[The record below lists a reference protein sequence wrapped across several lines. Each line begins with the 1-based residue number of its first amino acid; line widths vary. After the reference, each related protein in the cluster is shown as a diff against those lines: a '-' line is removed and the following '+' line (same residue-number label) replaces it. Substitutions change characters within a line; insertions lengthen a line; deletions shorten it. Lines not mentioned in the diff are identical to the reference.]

1 MSLPSTYYDLVCHL
15 RPYVVD
21 FAEQDALDLL
31 EEDDPPAAIHSV
43 DDYESQF
50 SQCIEALEEQTL
62 GPVALQ
68 TGRSIEYLKR
78 HLPDEQ
84 ARASLTGLYATVMQE
99 YHCVVNFMLAGR
111 KTFHFSDNLAEHL
124 AHTEIN
130 LKAGMVDLPF
140 TSCLFTFTSRAVIN
154 AMHDT
159 RLGSSGGADP
169 NRNVAG
175 VDYSA
180 PISAFLTMHPAD
192 AGLPGRKLVISAWHA
207 RVPGNVYFMLKRE
220 LYLGDDWTLEQALR
234 TEWET
239 LSPQTATAGLNID
252 TIDGVVSH
260 QGDETFYTDGLS
272 FYRILLNA
280 VLYLSSSQAELT
292 PRLSARPAHNV
303 IDDIRSDKKWRKTRQ
318 AALRVS
324 ELDYEEVGRSVG
336 RIVVQR
342 GLEKA
347 VPEGRAEGSSPLVRF
362 MVRGHWRRQAHGLAM
377 QERKLIWITPFY
389 KGPDLATLINKPY
402 VVK

>member
-1 MSLPSTYYDLVCHL
+1 MTLPSTYYDLVCQL

-21 FAEQDALDLL
+21 FAEQDAMDLL
-31 EEDDPPAAIHSV
+31 EEEEPLASIHSV
-43 DDYESQF
+43 DDYEGRFGECMQ
-50 SQCIEALEEQTL
+50 ALEEQAL
-62 GPVALQ
+62 GPWALQ
-68 TGRSIEYLKR
+68 TGRSIDFLKQ

-84 ARASLTGLYATVMQE
+84 ARASLTGLYATAMLE

-130 LKAGMVDLPF
+130 LKAGMVELPF
-140 TSCLFTFTSRAVIN
+140 TTCLFTFTSRAVIN

-159 RLGSSGGADP
+159 RLGSSSGADL

-175 VDYSA
+175 LDYSA
-180 PISAFLTMHPAD
+180 PISAFLTVHAAD
-192 AGLPGRKLVISAWHA
+192 AGLPGRKLVIAAWHA
-207 RVPGNVYFMLKRE
+207 RVPGNVYYAIKRE

-234 TEWET
+234 TDWEA
-239 LSPQTATAGLNID
+239 LSPQTATSGLNID
-252 TIDGVVSH
+252 TTDGVVSH
-260 QGDETFYTDGLS
+260 QDDETFYTDGLS

-292 PRLSARPAHNV
+292 PRLSPRPSRDE
-303 IDDIRSDKKWRKTRQ
+303 IESIRSDKKWRKAKQ

-342 GLEKA
+342 GVETA
-347 VPEGRAEGSSPLVRF
+347 TSDGRPAGNSPLVRF
-362 MVRGHWRRQAHGLAM
+362 MVRGHWRRQAHGPAS
-377 QERKLIWITPFY
+377 QDRKLIWIAPFY